1 MALCAGLCERCAMTQ
16 HDKTTDFTIKVRPRG
31 GVGRSAIWQW
41 EVFAEGKLL
50 PLVKG
55 TSSGAESKA
64 GEDAQKAISRLRA
77 AK

>member
-1 MALCAGLCERCAMTQ
+1 MALCVWLCERGAMTQ
-16 HDKTTDFTIKVRPRG
+16 HDKKTDFTFKVRPRG
-31 GVGRSAIWQW
+31 GAGRNAIWQW